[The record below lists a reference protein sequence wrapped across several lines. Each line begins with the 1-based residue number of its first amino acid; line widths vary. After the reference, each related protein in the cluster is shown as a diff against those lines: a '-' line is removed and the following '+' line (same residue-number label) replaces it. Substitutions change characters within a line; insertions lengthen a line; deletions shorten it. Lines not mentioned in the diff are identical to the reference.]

1 MHDMTEW
8 TEIAHRAARSVGAV
22 ETGKADGPTVT
33 VALRVAGL
41 MQGAVHAY
49 FDRPVGE
56 DQAKEFADAL
66 QAQWAAAGHALHIVW
81 CAPTRG
87 PHQGERM
94 GAVCCAFASQEL
106 PREIKK
112 LHIKQTIGAAQ
123 KLAENSVL
131 AIGDEMRRI
140 YELARSHA
148 DGLKTV
154 AGQFSEHA
162 DEESGGNVATT
173 IEKLSSQMR
182 SFGQEVLERTTRQAR
197 DIEQA
202 RAWTNDIV
210 KLGQAI
216 ANIAS
221 NARILTFNARLESAR
236 IGEAGRGFAVIA
248 GSIQELATQVR
259 QTNQA
264 VAQLAE
270 NLAAALPRL
279 GADAL
284 ETSRSAKESVGQLEQ
299 QLLAVHNRLAN
310 VRSESW
316 EALNDSANVAHEL
329 QGKANSVIHH
339 LQFQDRANQL
349 LNEAVGQAS
358 AVMEVAG
365 LQETNMDVAV
375 VNQVGIMGR
384 QLGTDTAIRE
394 EGSIEMF

>member
-1 MHDMTEW
+1 M
-8 TEIAHRAARSVGAV
+8 
-22 ETGKADGPTVT
+22 
-33 VALRVAGL
+33 
-41 MQGAVHAY
+41 
-49 FDRPVGE
+49 
-56 DQAKEFADAL
+56 
-66 QAQWAAAGHALHIVW
+66 
-81 CAPTRG
+81 
-87 PHQGERM
+87 
-94 GAVCCAFASQEL
+94 
-106 PREIKK
+106 
-112 LHIKQTIGAAQ
+112 
-123 KLAENSVL
+123 
-131 AIGDEMRRI
+131 
-140 YELARSHA
+140 
-148 DGLKTV
+148 
-154 AGQFSEHA
+154 
-162 DEESGGNVATT
+162 
-173 IEKLSSQMR
+173 
-182 SFGQEVLERTTRQAR
+182 
-197 DIEQA
+197 
-202 RAWTNDIV
+202 
-210 KLGQAI
+210 
-216 ANIAS
+216 
-221 NARILTFNARLESAR
+221 
-236 IGEAGRGFAVIA
+236 IA